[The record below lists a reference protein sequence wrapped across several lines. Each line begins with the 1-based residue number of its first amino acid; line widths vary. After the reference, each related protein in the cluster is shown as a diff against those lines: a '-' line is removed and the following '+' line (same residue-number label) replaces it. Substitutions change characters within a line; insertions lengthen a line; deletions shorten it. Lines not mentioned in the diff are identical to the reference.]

1 MNKNSNTY
9 QILYAAVMVLLVGS
23 LLALIYMALK
33 PKQNENIANDTRK
46 QILSALHI
54 AAPDDSQ
61 VKETYEKYI
70 IQDLLVDPEGNIVDS
85 AQNVAF
91 DVDMKKNVKLAER
104 QLPVMKC
111 KMDDGSV
118 KYVLP
123 VYGAGLWGPIWGYVA
138 VNDDGNTIYGANFSH
153 EGETPG
159 LGARIADKDFQD
171 EFVDKHLFQEGEFK
185 GVNVTFKKDLPKTV
199 TDVLMDQAVAKV
211 KAMNPEYI
219 DDGNG
224 GKVLAFKGADGA
236 IMRNPETSLKPYTAN
251 ELIIKEL
258 SAMGVLETGRQQTGT
273 GTKEVPPTY
282 SGANT
287 DISGAK
293 TQNEATE
300 IITRS
305 LLAQGITIASKEFE
319 QKKNEIWTAN
329 QEFLKKLPIA

>member
-1 MNKNSNTY
+1 MNKNSNIY
-9 QILYAAVMVLLVGS
+9 QILYAAVMVLLVGTV
-23 LLALIYMALK
+23 LAFIYMALK

-159 LGARIADKDFQD
+159 LGARITEKAFQD
-171 EFVDKHLFQEGEFK
+171 EFKDKHLF
-185 GVNVTFKKDLPKTV
+185 V
-199 TDVLMDQAVAKV
+199 
-211 KAMNPEYI
+211 
-219 DDGNG
+219 DG
-224 GKVLAFKGADGA
+224 AFKSVAVLKKGQIATNGAEQIDALTGA
-236 IMRNPETSLKPYTAN
+236 TITSRGVSDMMADCLAPY
-251 ELIIKEL
+251 
-258 SAMGVLETGRQQTGT
+258 
-273 GTKEVPPTY
+273 
-282 SGANT
+282 
-287 DISGAK
+287 
-293 TQNEATE
+293 EA
-300 IITRS
+300 
-305 LLAQGITIASKEFE
+305 
-319 QKKNEIWTAN
+319 
-329 QEFLKKLPIA
+329 FLKKLQDAAAPVVVEEPAAVESETTDNQPE

>member
-1 MNKNSNTY
+1 MNKNSNIY
-9 QILYAAVMVLLVGS
+9 QILYAAVMVLLVGTV
-23 LLALIYMALK
+23 LAFIYMALK

-159 LGARIADKDFQD
+159 LGARITEKAFQD
-171 EFVDKHLFQEGEFK
+171 EFKDKHLF
-185 GVNVTFKKDLPKTV
+185 V
-199 TDVLMDQAVAKV
+199 
-211 KAMNPEYI
+211 
-219 DDGNG
+219 DG
-224 GKVLAFKGADGA
+224 AFKSVAVLKKGQVATNGAEQIDALTGA
-236 IMRNPETSLKPYTAN
+236 TITSRGVSDMMADCLAPY
-251 ELIIKEL
+251 
-258 SAMGVLETGRQQTGT
+258 
-273 GTKEVPPTY
+273 
-282 SGANT
+282 
-287 DISGAK
+287 
-293 TQNEATE
+293 EA
-300 IITRS
+300 
-305 LLAQGITIASKEFE
+305 
-319 QKKNEIWTAN
+319 
-329 QEFLKKLPIA
+329 FLKKLQDAAAPVVVEEPAAVESETTDNQPE

>member
-54 AAPDDSQ
+54 AAPDDNQ

-70 IQDLLVDPEGNIVDS
+70 IQDLLVDRDGNITDS
-85 AQNVAF
+85 ARNVAF
-91 DVDMKKNVKLAER
+91 EVDMKKNVKLAER

-111 KMDDGSV
+111 KMDDGSI

-123 VYGAGLWGPIWGYVA
+123 MYGAGLWGPIWGYVA
-138 VNDDGNTIYGANFSH
+138 VNDDGNTIFGANFSH

-185 GVNVTFKKDLPKTV
+185 GVVVLKKGQKSV
-199 TDVLMDQAVAKV
+199 
-211 KAMNPEYI
+211 
-219 DDGNG
+219 
-224 GKVLAFKGADGA
+224 
-236 IMRNPETSLKPYTAN
+236 
-251 ELIIKEL
+251 
-258 SAMGVLETGRQQTGT
+258 
-273 GTKEVPPTY
+273 
-282 SGANT
+282 SGAEQIDALT
-287 DISGAK
+287 GATITSRGVSDMLVDCLTPYKGFLEKLQDK
-293 TQNEATE
+293 TQVVVPGE
-300 IITRS
+300 ITNVV
-305 LLAQGITIASKEFE
+305 KPE
-319 QKKNEIWTAN
+319 
-329 QEFLKKLPIA
+329 